1 MESAPAHGSVYQISI
16 SRGGAPKWPVPAAMV
31 GPDGLEG
38 DYHFDVANHGGPLRA
53 VCLYTM
59 EQIERLMAEGHP
71 IFAGAVGENVT
82 LSGIPQELLT
92 PGATMAIG
100 AEARLEVVSYTTP
113 CKGIADAFST
123 GDFTRISQKVHPG
136 ESRVYARVI
145 HGGEIRAGDPVMV
158 WTAEARDEVGG

>member
-1 MESAPAHGSVYQISI
+1 MESAPAHGSVHQISI
-16 SRGGAPKWPVPAAMV
+16 SRGGAPKWPVPAATV
-31 GPDGLEG
+31 GPAGLAG

-82 LSGIPQELLT
+82 LRGIPQALLT
-92 PGATMAIG
+92 PGATLAIG
-100 AEARLEVVSYTTP
+100 AEVRLEVVSYTTP

-123 GDFTRISQKVHPG
+123 GDFTRISQKTHPG
-136 ESRVYARVI
+136 ESRVYARVM
-145 HGGEIRAGDPVMV
+145 HGGEMRAGDPVTV
-158 WTAEARDEVGG
+158 WGAAAHDEIAG